1 MQKKIKVVTILL
13 IITCGCS
20 YQSRSSEN
28 WVDYNRLSEISVGL
42 SQNELEKTL
51 GEPLLVLGNNE
62 SDENI
67 IYLFYNYHVK
77 RYLTKNNE
85 RDSQSERNT
94 LIKFTF
100 ENDKLK
106 SWEED
111 NITLNMAHR
120 NKRSTGLIKYV
131 NLLINLI
138 LLGAVFGGS

>member
-1 MQKKIKVVTILL
+1 MKKYLLAVCIYMLVFTGFSILVADEPWIDYDDISKIEL
-13 IITCGCS
+13 GSNKEDII
-20 YQSRSSEN
+20 SS
-28 WVDYNRLSEISVGL
+28 
-42 SQNELEKTL
+42 L
-51 GEPLLVLGNNE
+51 GEPILVLGSSEYDNT
-62 SDENI
+62 

-111 NITLNMAHR
+111 NITLNMAHQTR
-120 NKRSTGLIKYV
+120 PGTVLIKYV

-138 LLGAVFGGS
+138 LLVAVFGG

>member
-42 SQNELEKTL
+42 SQKELEKTL
-51 GEPLLVLGNNE
+51 GEPLLILGNNE

-111 NITLNMAHR
+111 NITLNMAHQTR
-120 NKRSTGLIKYV
+120 PGTVLIKYV

-138 LLGAVFGGS
+138 LLVAVFGG

>member
-42 SQNELEKTL
+42 SQKELEKTL
-51 GEPLLVLGNNE
+51 GEPLLILGDNE

-106 SWEED
+106 
-111 NITLNMAHR
+111 
-120 NKRSTGLIKYV
+120 
-131 NLLINLI
+131 
-138 LLGAVFGGS
+138 

>member
-42 SQNELEKTL
+42 SQKELEKTL
-51 GEPLLVLGNNE
+51 GEPLLILGNNE

-85 RDSQSERNT
+85 RDSQYERNT

-100 ENDKLK
+100 ENDELK

-111 NITLNMAHR
+111 NITLNMAHQ
-120 NKRSTGLIKYV
+120 NKRSTSLIKYI
-131 NLLINLI
+131 NLLVNLI

>member
-28 WVDYNRLSEISVGL
+28 WVDYNRLSEISIGL

-51 GEPLLVLGNNE
+51 GEPLLILGNNE

-85 RDSQSERNT
+85 RDSQNERNT

-100 ENDKLK
+100 ENDELK

-111 NITLNMAHR
+111 NITLNMAR
-120 NKRSTGLIKYV
+120 QNKRSTGLIKYV

>member
-28 WVDYNRLSEISVGL
+28 WVDYNRLSEISIGL

-51 GEPLLVLGNNE
+51 GEPLLILGNNE

-111 NITLNMAHR
+111 NITLNMAHP

>member
-42 SQNELEKTL
+42 SQKELEKIL
-51 GEPLLVLGNNE
+51 GEPLLILGDNE

-85 RDSQSERNT
+85 RDSQYERNT

-100 ENDKLK
+100 ENDELK

-111 NITLNMAHR
+111 NITLNMAHQ

-131 NLLINLI
+131 NLLVNLI

>member
-1 MQKKIKVVTILL
+1 MQNKIKIAAVLL
-13 IITCGCS
+13 LLFGCS
-20 YQSRSSEN
+20 HQSKSSEN
-28 WVDYNRLSEISVGL
+28 WVDYNHLSEISVGL
-42 SQNELEKTL
+42 SQKELEKTL
-51 GEPLLVLGNNE
+51 GEPLLILGDNE

>member
-28 WVDYNRLSEISVGL
+28 WVDYNRLSEISIGL

-51 GEPLLVLGNNE
+51 GEPLLILGNNE

-85 RDSQSERNT
+85 RDSQNERNT

-100 ENDKLK
+100 ENDELK
-106 SWEED
+106 SWDED
-111 NITLNMAHR
+111 NITLNMSHSR
-120 NKRSTGLIKYV
+120 KPSIGLVKY
-131 NLLINLI
+131 INLI
-138 LLGAVFGGS
+138 INLVLLGAVFGGS

>member
-42 SQNELEKTL
+42 SQKELEKTL
-51 GEPLLVLGNNE
+51 GEPLLILGNNE

-85 RDSQSERNT
+85 RDSRSERNT

-100 ENDKLK
+100 ENDML
-106 SWEED
+106 SLWEED
-111 NITLNMAHR
+111 NLTLNMAH
-120 NKRSTGLIKYV
+120 NKKTRTSVIKYV
-131 NLLINLI
+131 NLFINII

>member
-13 IITCGCS
+13 IITCGCG

-42 SQNELEKTL
+42 SQKELEKIL
-51 GEPLLVLGNNE
+51 GEPLLILGDNE

-77 RYLTKNNE
+77 RYLPKSKE
-85 RDSQSERNT
+85 RVSDGERNT

-100 ENDKLK
+100 ANDELIT
-106 SWEED
+106 WEED
-111 NITLNMAHR
+111 NLTLNMSHQS
-120 NKRSTGLIKYV
+120 KTGSTIKYV
-131 NLLINLI
+131 NLLINFI
-138 LLGAVFGGS
+138 LLVAVFGGS